1 MMVDQLLKSAH
12 NPCTGLTTAEED
24 LYHRVS
30 ASSFSPCTWARLPSF
45 RIAQ

>member
-12 NPCTGLTTAEED
+12 TPCTGLTTAEED

-30 ASSFSPCTWARLPSF
+30 ASVSLPALGQGFPSF